1 MSEVENSALAPEV
14 SHQVGSGSSD
24 GSRDSK
30 MLSAPSRSLN
40 AKRLRMA
47 AENDVQFLANRI
59 AKLKAEELKAKRE
72 IEKTVSKTKE
82 ILSNRKTFESR
93 AVDKLQIREQISTS
107 KKEERV
113 LVSLN
118 KDKQL
123 KAIWVA
129 KQKLLNE
136 KKEACSS
143 IRKQKEINECRMHIM
158 KEEDRERNMK
168 RREDIKQQQVQ
179 TKLLRERE
187 HEEKQ
192 EAIRK
197 LYEEKIAVEE
207 QERDRKEKLAA
218 QLVAQEAQLIYRL
231 KQLHGEKQKAIR
243 DLATAVDVVRA
254 DEIEEEIEGLDDEAG
269 DPAVPQEIDEDS
281 P

>member
-1 MSEVENSALAPEV
+1 MSDSEGFSPEAP
-14 SHQVGSGSSD
+14 HHAGAGSS
-24 GSRDSK
+24 GSRDSGG

-40 AKRLRMA
+40 AKRLRMT

-72 IEKTVSKTKE
+72 IDKTVGKTKE
-82 ILSNRKTFESR
+82 ILGNRRTFESR
-93 AVDKLQIREQISTS
+93 AVDKLQIREEIATS

-136 KKEACSS
+136 KKEACAS
-143 IRKQKEINECRMHIM
+143 IRKQKEINECRMHIL

-168 RREDIKQQQVQ
+168 RREEIRQQQVEA
-179 TKLLRERE
+179 KVGRERE
-187 HEEKQ
+187 LEEKQ
-192 EAIRK
+192 EAIRQ
-197 LYEEKIAVEE
+197 LYEEKIAREE
-207 QERDRKEKLAA
+207 EERDRKEKLAA
-218 QLVAQEAQLIYRL
+218 QLVSQEAQLIYRL
-231 KQLHGEKQKAIR
+231 KQLHSEKQKAIR

-254 DEIEEEIEGLDDEAG
+254 DEIEEEIEGEEGAEDID
-269 DPAVPQEIDEDS
+269 PQEVAEDS